1 MKLYKRRPK
10 TDLEQLQ
17 FLHQLNRVSNSPRNV
32 INQPYNH
39 KLYKEKTNNNRTIY
53 LEKTNPISIF
63 PIGVK
68 LLKRTRNDFSIS
80 PEPNLYH
87 SFIGYDNNSFSF
99 ISNNKNKYNNNYEKT
114 PPQRRTL
121 NIRLTKND
129 ENEKYIDVKQI
140 NKLKNSLGNPKQARN
155 MIVNNNIRNN
165 RFIADSPGDIPFKEN
180 IKNKSDDLLRY
191 NEIEIKDNKDK
202 HKIRNLL
209 SKNYMNKFNL
219 YKLKK
224 PYNNNRYDNRSFSY
238 RPYPKNLEKNNIKR
252 YNMVT
257 SPGVRSSKTD
267 INRFKTMEG
276 NRIIVNSIKK
286 ISPKD
291 ITPTLDSNT
300 PLIITKKKIIR
311 EEIPLGE
318 FNNTSNIF
326 INNKNNINYSY
337 NNFVDIKMD
346 DLIFIENRLNDIIVS
361 LNRYGNNLSVGTMN
375 ESVEFLVYYFHS
387 SLKGKFSSFFS
398 DKNRVTIKSA
408 VNLNIFTVIITYHL
422 SLNTSMLIKVIIL
435 LKKIYELL
443 KMNLFLF
450 IKKIELYYG
459 DDFARSNK
467 SYFRP
472 CNYFLN
478 ENGFYNLY
486 EAKIIDLINRNCVAI
501 VNIISNILN
510 FYKSIYNE
518 YFNDFQDIY
527 LNISKIDE
535 QDLHNYFYDY
545 LFNSKKENKI
555 KINQQRVNNLY
566 LYDYSIDN
574 NEYYNYYEP
583 NDIYYN
589 NNSNTYQNQN
599 YSFIKEQNDDDEQFL
614 NDIILEY
621 KKNKEIPPFVRN
633 KNQKK
638 YTLVLDLEDTLIN
651 IKISYENKA
660 IIRPRPGLIEFL
672 CGIKPFYEIISF
684 SKLSQNYSNTII
696 RLIEKDRKLFDYN
709 LYREHCTLVGRKFVK
724 DISRIGRD
732 MKTIIMVDDLQDN
745 LEDFNDNGILILPYD
760 GDNTKNDRVLYEL
773 KKLLILFYRLG
784 YEDIRS
790 AIKAYKDEI
799 YEKIT
804 LGFIE

>member
-1 MKLYKRRPK
+1 MKLYKKGPK

-17 FLHQLNRVSNSPRNV
+17 FLHGLNKVSTNYTRKV
-32 INQPYNH
+32 YNQP
-39 KLYKEKTNNNRTIY
+39 KLYNQKENNNRTIY
-53 LEKTNPISIF
+53 LERTNPISIF

-68 LLKRTRNDFSIS
+68 LLKKSRKDFSIS
-80 PEPNLYH
+80 PEPSIYH
-87 SFIGYDNNSFSF
+87 SFIGFDNNSFSF
-99 ISNNKNKYNNNYEKT
+99 NSNNKNKYNNNFEKT
-114 PPQRRTL
+114 PPQKMTY
-121 NIRLTKND
+121 NIRLVNND
-129 ENEKYIDVKQI
+129 ENGKYIDARQI

-155 MIVNNNIRNN
+155 VIVNNNIRSN
-165 RFIADSPGDIPFKEN
+165 RFISDSPEDIEFKDN

-191 NEIEIKDNKDK
+191 NEIEVNDNKNK
-202 HKIRNLL
+202 HKIKNLL

-224 PYNNNRYDNRSFSY
+224 PYKNDYNNKRYDNRSFSY
-238 RPYPKNLEKNNIKR
+238 RLYPNNIEKNNIKK
-252 YNMVT
+252 YIMVT
-257 SPGVRSSKTD
+257 SPGVRSSKSD
-267 INRFKTMEG
+267 INKEG
-276 NRIIVNSIKK
+276 NGIIVNSIKK
-286 ISPKD
+286 ISPND
-291 ITPTLDSNT
+291 ITPTIDSNT

-318 FNNTSNIF
+318 FNNNSNIF
-326 INNKNNINYSY
+326 INNNNNNYSY
-337 NNFVDIKMD
+337 NNFLDIKMD
-346 DLIFIENRLNDIIVS
+346 DLIFIENRLNDIIFCLNNHGKS
-361 LNRYGNNLSVGTMN
+361 LSIGAMN
-375 ESVEFLVYYFHS
+375 ETVEFLVYYFHS

-398 DKNRVTIKSA
+398 DKNRITIKSA
-408 VNLNIFTVIITYHL
+408 FNLNLFAIIITYHL
-422 SLNTSMLIKVIIL
+422 SLNPSMLIKVIIL
-435 LKKIYELL
+435 LKKIYEFL

-467 SYFRP
+467 SYFRS

-478 ENGFYNLY
+478 MNGLYNLY
-486 EAKIIDLINRNCVAI
+486 EAKIIDLISRNCVAI
-501 VNIISNILN
+501 VNIIGNILN

-545 LFNSKKENKI
+545 LFNSKNENKI
-555 KINQQRVNNLY
+555 KINKQRINNF
-566 LYDYSIDN
+566 YDYSMDN
-574 NEYYNYYEP
+574 IEYNNYYEP

-589 NNSNTYQNQN
+589 NNYLYQNQY
-599 YSFIKEQNDDDEQFL
+599 YSFIKEQDDDDEQFL
-614 NDIILEY
+614 NNIILEY
-621 KKNKEIPPFVRN
+621 KRNKEIPPFVTN
-633 KNQKK
+633 KNPKK

-696 RLIEKDRKLFDYN
+696 RLIEKNRKLFDYN

-732 MKTIIMVDDLQDN
+732 MKTIIMVDDLEDN
-745 LEDFNDNGILILPYD
+745 LKDFSDNGILILPYD
-760 GDNTKNDRVLYEL
+760 GDNTKGDRVLYEL
-773 KKLLILFYRLG
+773 KKILILFYRLG

-804 LGFIE
+804 LGLIE

>member
-1 MKLYKRRPK
+1 MKLYKKGPK

-17 FLHQLNRVSNSPRNV
+17 FLHGLNKVSKNYTRNAHK
-32 INQPYNH
+32 QPYN
-39 KLYKEKTNNNRTIY
+39 LEMYGPNENNNRTIY
-53 LEKTNPISIF
+53 LERTNPISIF

-68 LLKRTRNDFSIS
+68 LLKKSRKDFSIS
-80 PEPNLYH
+80 PEPNIYH

-99 ISNNKNKYNNNYEKT
+99 NSNNKNKYNNNFEKT
-114 PPQRRTL
+114 PPQRNTY
-121 NIRLTKND
+121 NIRLTNND
-129 ENEKYIDVKQI
+129 ENEKYIDARQI
-140 NKLKNSLGNPKQARN
+140 NKLKHSLGNPKQARN
-155 MIVNNNIRNN
+155 IIVNNNIRNN
-165 RFIADSPGDIPFKEN
+165 RFIADSPGDILFKDN

-191 NEIEIKDNKDK
+191 NENEVNDNK

-209 SKNYMNKFNL
+209 SKNYKNKFSL

-224 PYNNNRYDNRSFSY
+224 PYNNDYNNKRYDNRSFSY
-238 RPYPKNLEKNNIKR
+238 RLYPNNIEQNNIKR

-257 SPGVRSSKTD
+257 SPGVRSSKSD
-267 INRFKTMEG
+267 INCFRTKEG
-276 NRIIVNSIKK
+276 NRNIMNSLKQ
-286 ISPKD
+286 ISPD
-291 ITPTLDSNT
+291 NITPTIDSNT

-318 FNNTSNIF
+318 FNNNRNIF
-326 INNKNNINYSY
+326 INDNNNNYSY
-337 NNFVDIKMD
+337 NNFLDIKMD
-346 DLIFIENRLNDIIVS
+346 DLIFIENRLNDIIFS
-361 LNRYGNNLSVGTMN
+361 LNNHGNNLSIGTMN
-375 ESVEFLVYYFHS
+375 ESVEFFVYYFHS

-398 DKNRVTIKSA
+398 DKNRITIKSA
-408 VNLNIFTVIITYHL
+408 FNLNLFAIIITYHL
-422 SLNTSMLIKVIIL
+422 SLNPPMLIKVIIL

-459 DDFARSNK
+459 EDFARSNK
-467 SYFRP
+467 SYFRS

-478 ENGFYNLY
+478 KNGLYSLY
-486 EAKIIDLINRNCVAI
+486 EAKIIDLISRNCVAI
-501 VNIISNILN
+501 VNIIGNLLN

-535 QDLHNYFYDY
+535 QDLHNYFYDC

-555 KINQQRVNNLY
+555 NINRQRVNNLY
-566 LYDYSIDN
+566 DYSMDN
-574 NEYYNYYEP
+574 IEYNNYYEP
-583 NDIYYN
+583 NNIYYN
-589 NNSNTYQNQN
+589 NNYIYQNQT
-599 YSFIKEQNDDDEQFL
+599 YSFIKEQDDDDDQFL
-614 NDIILEY
+614 NNIILEY
-621 KKNKEIPPFVRN
+621 KRNKEIPPFITN
-633 KNQKK
+633 KNLKR

-696 RLIEKDRKLFDYN
+696 RLIEKNRKLFDYN

-724 DISRIGRD
+724 DITRIGRD
-732 MKTIIMVDDLQDN
+732 MKTIIMVDDLEDN
-745 LEDFNDNGILILPYD
+745 LKDFSDNGILILPYD
-760 GDNTKNDRVLYEL
+760 GDNTKGDRVLYEL
-773 KKLLILFYRLG
+773 KKILILFYRLG

-804 LGFIE
+804 LGLIE